1 MKRLTLVL
9 TTVLILSSFSHTA
22 RGEDVTLLLTVRSE
36 INQTPVKVDLR
47 LGLWKEGLDGL
58 DPLDTRMME
67 NGQFDAWLELP
78 ALSRETSPTRLWW
91 DIRSRSPEQV
101 WNLQIVFPPGRT
113 VFLDWKML
121 GVPEDLGKLSFVL
134 VEPESG
140 HETYLNQPAGSL
152 SMNSS
157 GQKRILIRSQ
167 SK

>member
-1 MKRLTLVL
+1 MKKFTLVL
-9 TTVLILSSFSHTA
+9 TTVLFLSSLSLSA

-36 INQTPVKVDLR
+36 VSQAPVKIDLR

-58 DPLDTRMME
+58 DPLDTRVME

-78 ALSRETSPTRLWW
+78 PAPGENVPAKLWW

-101 WNLQIVFPPGRT
+101 WNLQIVFPQNKP

-121 GVPEDLGKLSFVL
+121 GVPEDLEKLSFVL

-152 SMNSS
+152 SIIGS
-157 GQKRILIRSQ
+157 GQKRVQIRSQ

>member
-1 MKRLTLVL
+1 MKKLTLVL
-9 TTVLILSSFSHTA
+9 TTVLFLSSLSLSA

-36 INQTPVKVDLR
+36 VNDAPVKIDLR

-58 DPLDTRMME
+58 DPLDTRAME
-67 NGQFDAWLELP
+67 NGQFDAWFELP
-78 ALSRETSPTRLWW
+78 PAFGETVPARLWW

-101 WNLQIVFPPGRT
+101 WTLQIVFPQKSP

-121 GVPEDLGKLSFVL
+121 GVPGDLEKLSFVV

-140 HETYLNQPAGSL
+140 HETYLNQSAGSL
-152 SMNSS
+152 SLISA
-157 GQKRILIRSQ
+157 GQKRFMIRSQ